1 MTKTYISPDYG
12 EGKDEGGNPNK
23 SNCAP
28 EKSEMEVTLK
38 NTEMPRYTIVFKID
52 KNAML
57 KI

>member
-1 MTKTYISPDYG
+1 MKEEIQTRATAHLK
-12 EGKDEGGNPNK
+12 
-23 SNCAP
+23 
-28 EKSEMEVTLK
+28 KSEMEVTLK